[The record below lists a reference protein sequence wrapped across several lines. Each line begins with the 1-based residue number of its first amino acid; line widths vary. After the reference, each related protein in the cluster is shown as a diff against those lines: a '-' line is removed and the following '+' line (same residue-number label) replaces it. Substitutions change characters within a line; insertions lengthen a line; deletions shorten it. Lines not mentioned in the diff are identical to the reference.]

1 MWEWR
6 IDGFVLKKQR
16 KESLEKTVRDWKGTA
31 DSRVDIPV
39 KTANFVGAE
48 FRELT
53 DIFPWGQILLRD
65 VKNLRIERQA
75 VSESLIFTV
84 KRKPQCKQTSYS
96 Q

>member
-1 MWEWR
+1 M
-6 IDGFVLKKQR
+6 VKKTKR
-16 KESLEKTVRDWKGTA
+16 GSLEKTVRNWKGTEE
-31 DSRVDIPV
+31 SRVDIPV

-84 KRKPQCKQTSYS
+84 KGKPQCKQTSYS